1 MMTCFVEGCSQTFH
15 CYSTFNSH
23 IFRNHRGVDLESEA
37 KKSHGSYTEE
47 DQTHLNSMI
56 VDGGIVEEAC
66 NEDLTNAGEIE
77 SRASRDE

>member
-1 MMTCFVEGCSQTFH
+1 MMTCFVEGCSQTFR

-23 IFRNHRGVDLESEA
+23 IFHNHRGVDLESEA
-37 KKSHGSYTEE
+37 KKSHTEE
-47 DQTHLNSMI
+47 DQTHSNSMI